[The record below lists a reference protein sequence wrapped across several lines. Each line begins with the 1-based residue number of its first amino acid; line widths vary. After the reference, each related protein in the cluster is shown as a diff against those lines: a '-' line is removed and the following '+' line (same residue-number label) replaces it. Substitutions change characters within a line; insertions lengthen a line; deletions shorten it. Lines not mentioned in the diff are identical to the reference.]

1 MFKPICAIIGFAAP
15 IANISAF
22 SVAHYGMLEIG
33 FADDIGTNCIL
44 SGKAIAVVDPSLFCY
59 LTYKFRYN

>member
-1 MFKPICAIIGFAAP
+1 
-15 IANISAF
+15 
-22 SVAHYGMLEIG
+22 MLEIG

-59 LTYKFRYN
+59 LNIRVVENLDTIKFSILKFTLISRACDFL